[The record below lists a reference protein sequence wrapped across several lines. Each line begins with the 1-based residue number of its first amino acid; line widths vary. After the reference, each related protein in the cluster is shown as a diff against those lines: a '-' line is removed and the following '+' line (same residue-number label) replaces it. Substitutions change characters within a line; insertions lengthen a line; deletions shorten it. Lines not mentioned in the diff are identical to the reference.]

1 MLEMKVKVLE
11 EPSLEFG
18 GVTAAV
24 EPKEGLATGGPFS
37 LRYNPP
43 YPSSVRLGMVGNS
56 EMIDKAMEWFG
67 KCKTGILT
75 EKSNRRRHPDFPSFQ
90 EIFRTPL
97 EMEDRWI
104 TEVRD
109 RDLGKALSIPEG
121 QRFNALLELYDG
133 HIKRTA
139 EREMGPNVIIC
150 SLPQELL
157 DKYRVSNNGMA
168 IGRRKRRGVVNRQ
181 EYQLGM
187 FEGSDLGDDSGP
199 NSDTSRDFRRALKA
213 RAMLHGVP
221 TQLAHDRLFVST
233 PGGDDPATKAWDV
246 CTACFYKAGG
256 IPWRMSHQDPHV
268 CYAGVSFH
276 RLSAADRNVVYSSTA
291 QAFSSDIEGFVLR
304 GEEIN
309 WDRANGRIPHL
320 NQQQAFN
327 LGKEILFEYK
337 SRSGRDPLRIVLHK
351 TSKFSESEKEG
362 FAEAWREVP
371 QKEYIFLYNNTNFR
385 LLSMGEYPP
394 RRGTK
399 IEINGTHYLYTTGF
413 FEPWSSYPGPHVP
426 SPMEIRIESQ
436 GGNIERSCNEI
447 LALTKMN
454 FNSAT
459 PSEWGPITTKMAR
472 EVGLILGEIEE
483 GQTPETSYRFYM

>member
-18 GVTAAV
+18 GATVAA
-24 EPKEGLATGGPFS
+24 EPKEGLTTGGPFS

-75 EKSNRRRHPDFPSFQ
+75 EKPNRRRHPDFPSFQ
-90 EIFRTPL
+90 EVFRTPL

-104 TEVRD
+104 TEVRE
-109 RDLGKALSIPEG
+109 RDLGKALSRPEG
-121 QRFNALLELYDG
+121 ERFNALLELYDE
-133 HIKRTA
+133 HIGRTA

-157 DKYRVSNNGMA
+157 DKYRVSNKGKA
-168 IGRRKRRGVVNRQ
+168 IRRRRRRSVVNKD

-187 FEGSDLGDDSGP
+187 FEGSDWGKDPGP
-199 NSDTSRDFRRALKA
+199 DSDTSRDFRRALKA
-213 RAMLHGVP
+213 RAMLHRVP
-221 TQLAHDRLFVST
+221 TQLAHDHLFIT
-233 PGGDDPATKAWDV
+233 APGGDDPATKAWDV

-268 CYAGVSFH
+268 CYVGVSFH
-276 RLSAADRNVVYSSTA
+276 RLGVADKNVVYSSTA
-291 QAFSSDIEGFVLR
+291 QAFSTDIEGFVLR
-304 GEEIN
+304 GEQID
-309 WDRANGRIPHL
+309 WDGTNGRIPHL
-320 NQQQAFN
+320 DERQAFN
-327 LGKEILFEYK
+327 LGNEILSEYRR
-337 SRSGRDPLRIVLHK
+337 RSGRDPLRITLHK
-351 TSKFSESEKEG
+351 TSKFSEGEKEG
-362 FAEAWREVP
+362 FRDAWRTIP
-371 QKEYIFLYNNTNFR
+371 QKEYIVLYNTNFR
-385 LLSMGEYPP
+385 LLSEGDYPP

-399 IEINGTHYLYTTGF
+399 VEINGTHYLYTTGF

-426 SPMEIRIESQ
+426 SPMEIRIESN
-436 GGNIERSCNEI
+436 GGNMERSCKEI

-459 PSEWGPITTKMAR
+459 PSEWSPITTRMAK

-483 GQTPETSYRFYM
+483 GRTPETSYRFYM